1 VPLATVAILLLF
13 SRTGTDYIEK
23 LFIAQKNEL
32 KER

>member
-1 VPLATVAILLLF
+1 VPLATVAILLF